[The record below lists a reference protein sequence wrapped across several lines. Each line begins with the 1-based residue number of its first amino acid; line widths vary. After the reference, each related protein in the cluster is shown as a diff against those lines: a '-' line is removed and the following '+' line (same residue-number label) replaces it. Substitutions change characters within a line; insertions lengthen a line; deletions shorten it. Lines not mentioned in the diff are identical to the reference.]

1 MAFLK
6 RDLYPEV
13 TDADRCTLV
22 FDTDSKRL
30 YVEIEVA
37 HLDAKVA
44 GTVDYQMVKMDV
56 ADYLKQTGQTAG
68 HRELRRLLRTLFEEI
83 GDSTECTD
91 EISSAAMAYNKFRIW
106 ENCYGNDLM
115 F

>member
-1 MAFLK
+1 MAFLN
-6 RDLYPEV
+6 RVLHPAATRADLP
-13 TDADRCTLV
+13 ALV

>member
-1 MAFLK
+1 MAFLN
-6 RDLYPEV
+6 RVLHPAATHADLP
-13 TDADRCTLV
+13 ALV
-22 FDTDSKRL
+22 FDTDSERL

-37 HLDAKVA
+37 HLDAKVG
-44 GTVDYQMVKMDV
+44 GTVGHQIVTMDI

-68 HRELRRLLRTLFEEI
+68 HRELRRLLRALFKED
-83 GDSTECTD
+83 GDGTECTD

-106 ENCYGNDLM
+106 GNYYSNSQM